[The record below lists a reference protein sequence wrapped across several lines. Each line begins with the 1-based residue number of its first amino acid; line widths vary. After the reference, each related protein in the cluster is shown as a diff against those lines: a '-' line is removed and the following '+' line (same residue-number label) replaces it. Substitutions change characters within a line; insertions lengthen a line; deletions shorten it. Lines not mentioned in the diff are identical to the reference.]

1 MIAAVKPLARQNMW
15 SPTNYF
21 SKPYP
26 LSYPSVSKSRH
37 P

>member
-1 MIAAVKPLARQNMW
+1 MMAAAKPLARQNM
-15 SPTNYF
+15 STPGNHF
-21 SKPYP
+21 SKLYP